1 MAEGGAS
8 RLSAVCVPLPRE
20 CAARRCGVQRAMVPA
35 ALRASRRWVAAEAAP
50 TGCSARG
57 RGSAPPHADALPEAI
72 DRCSAPRGCRVAPR
86 QSAAGPAGSG
96 SHTSIDRIKPLSHR
110 ERGWGEGPGEASRQ
124 QVAEVQRNRA
134 PRSCRRESGP
144 SLMAVSGHG
153 TCVHPTPER
162 NASPHT
168 RLIRHRNSFPKH
180 ERRRMPS
187 RTRRRRHAA
196 SANTSSAATRQPRG
210 ERAQHRR
217 QQRSR
222 RKSVQIGIG
231 HARWR
236 QSTMAASAP
245 RGVATAAPLEDCPPR
260 RRHANGRRP
269 TVRYHVD
276 TGTQLAAATLS
287 RRP

>member
-1 MAEGGAS
+1 M
-8 RLSAVCVPLPRE
+8 LSAALVVVWHHDNRQQD
-20 CAARRCGVQRAMVPA
+20 RPA
-35 ALRASRRWVAAEAAP
+35 AAP

-57 RGSAPPHADALPEAI
+57 SGSASPHADALPEAI

-96 SHTSIDRIKPLSHR
+96 SHTSIERIKPLSHR

-196 SANTSSAATRQPRG
+196 SANTSSAATRQARG

-236 QSTMAASAP
+236 QSTMAASALEEWP
-245 RGVATAAPLEDCPPR
+245 PPLRWKTAHRAGGMPTAGGRPLGTTSTPARNSPQR
-260 RRHANGRRP
+260 R
-269 TVRYHVD
+269 
-276 TGTQLAAATLS
+276 
-287 RRP
+287 